1 MVAVTD
7 ALGCLVRFKI
17 LPGQA
22 HDLDAVPSLLEGL
35 PFEAF
40 IGDKASGADWLLDD
54 LRERGAQAVIPPK
67 RNRKKPRKHDRE
79 MCGRR
84 HTVEN
89 FFAKI
94 KEFRSIATRYDKT
107 DESFA
112 AGIYLI
118 AGVIA
123 AR

>member
-1 MVAVTD
+1 MTD
-7 ALGCLVRFKI
+7 ALGRLVRFKI

-22 HDLDAVPSLLEGL
+22 HGPDAVPSLLEGL

-40 IGDKASGADWLLDD
+40 TGDKASGAGWLPGD
-54 LRERGAQAVIPPK
+54 LKQRGAQAVIPAR
-67 RNRKKPRKHDRE
+67 RNRTKPRKHGRE
-79 MCGRR
+79 MCGWR
-84 HTVEN
+84 HTAEN
-89 FFAKI
+89 FFAKTR
-94 KEFRSIATRYDKT
+94 EVRSIATRYDKT
-107 DESFA
+107 GESFT